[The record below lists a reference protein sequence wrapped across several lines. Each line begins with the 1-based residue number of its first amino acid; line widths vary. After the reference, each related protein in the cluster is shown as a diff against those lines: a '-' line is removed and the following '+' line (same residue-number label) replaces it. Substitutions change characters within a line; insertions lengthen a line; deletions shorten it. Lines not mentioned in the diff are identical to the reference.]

1 MKRNKK
7 GQLLSLLD
15 LYMDDI
21 LIAGTIKIISN
32 TKQLEP

>member
-1 MKRNKK
+1 
-7 GQLLSLLD
+7 LD